1 MARMTL
7 ATFTIPAA
15 LVASMASAP
24 ALGNNYDVSKMDLN
38 LARVSLEDV
47 HRSLQLLRVMDTPAE
62 LKTVL
67 GL

>member
-1 MARMTL
+1 
-7 ATFTIPAA
+7 
-15 LVASMASAP
+15 
-24 ALGNNYDVSKMDLN
+24 MDLN

>member
-1 MARMTL
+1 
-7 ATFTIPAA
+7 
-15 LVASMASAP
+15 MASAP

>member
-7 ATFTIPAA
+7 ATFTITSA
-15 LVASMASAP
+15 LVAGIVSAP